1 MNDAEISKSVEYE
14 ETARAKALDDA
25 GLTATALSHVEGLVF
40 PLPVGAIIASIV
52 LSYDTRDGT
61 NREKVRCAVCPQHQ
75 AHNRGF
81 RVALADGQQALMG
94 INCGETQFGAGAW
107 QVALADYERRV
118 QHATYIARIDPA
130 LKAIA
135 EISPIVVEW
144 HNRAKDLGSWLSQ
157 FRLAFP
163 NLSRVLTDVA
173 RRSEGRFTRERG
185 RTRTR
190 VNRLGREESYRDVEV
205 IEIARMPFPGMFL
218 GKTPQAALGLAIDHL
233 AEAQQ
238 LLRAT
243 DTRSLA
249 GAYTRLRQARQA
261 VNDASEHH
269 QGCLRNCNISWLPA
283 MCDWVNREAGLMPTY
298 CFEDQ
303 DLVARDDD
311 GYERRFEW
319 MAGTSI
325 GSSLSERISQLWP
338 DA

>member
-1 MNDAEISKSVEYE
+1 MNDIEISKSVRYE
-14 ETARAKALDDA
+14 ESAQAKALEDA
-25 GLTATALSHVEGLVF
+25 GLTATVIGDGKGLVF

-52 LSYDTRDGT
+52 LSYDTRDGA

-81 RVALADGQQALMG
+81 RVALADGQHALVG

-107 QVALADYERRV
+107 QIALADYERRV
-118 QHATYIARIDPA
+118 QHATYVARIDPA

-135 EISPIVVEW
+135 EISPIVMEW
-144 HNRAKDLGSWLSQ
+144 HTRAKDLGSWLSH

-163 NLSRVLTDVA
+163 NLSRVLTDAA

-190 VNRLGREESYRDVEV
+190 INRLGREESYRDAEV
-205 IEIARMPFPGMFL
+205 IEIARIPFPGMFL
-218 GKTPQAALGLAIDHL
+218 GRTPQAALGLAMDHL
-233 AEAQQ
+233 SEARR
-238 LLRAT
+238 LLKGT
-243 DTRSLA
+243 DMRSLA
-249 GAYTRLRQARQA
+249 SAYTRLRQARQA

-269 QGCLRNCNISWLPA
+269 QACLRNCNVSWLA
-283 MCDWVNREAGLMPTY
+283 GMCDWVNREAGLMPTY

-303 DLVARDDD
+303 DLVARDED
-311 GYERRFEW
+311 GFERRFEW
-319 MAGTSI
+319 LAGSSI
-325 GSSLSERISQLWP
+325 GSPSSEQISRLWP